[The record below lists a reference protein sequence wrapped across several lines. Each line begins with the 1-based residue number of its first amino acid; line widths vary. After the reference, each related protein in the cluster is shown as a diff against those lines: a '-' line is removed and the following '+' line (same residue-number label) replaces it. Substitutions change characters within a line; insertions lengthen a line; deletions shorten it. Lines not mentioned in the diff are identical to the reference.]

1 MELRLHVEV
10 PGVGVRGV
18 FLDID
23 GERTIA
29 DLIGALVARWQLP
42 VDPRRLAVF
51 VRRRE
56 GWLDPRE
63 TVRATG
69 LRSGDQIVLSA
80 PDAPGAPTPD
90 EVTHGVAELLVTGGP
105 QAGAHVPLPPGEH
118 QVGRSRECDV
128 HLGDPALSR
137 VHLLVDVSQD
147 GEVVVQ
153 DARSSNGSFVD
164 GLRLTQRSI
173 LRDGQEVEV
182 GRSLVGFAPNGANG
196 AAALDPQGRVPL
208 NRPPRMVPHPPQLSH
223 KLPPP
228 PDKQRSI
235 GFSLSAAI
243 LPIPIAIVLWF
254 ATQQALMLLL
264 TLTSPLMVLGSWLE
278 GRWGSKRD

>member
-23 GERTIA
+23 RERTIA

-42 VDPRRLAVF
+42 VDPSRLAVF

-56 GWLDPRE
+56 GWLDARE

-69 LRSGDQIVLSA
+69 LRSGDRIVLSA

-105 QAGAHVPLPPGEH
+105 QAGVQIPLPPGEH

-147 GEVVVQ
+147 
-153 DARSSNGSFVD
+153 
-164 GLRLTQRSI
+164 
-173 LRDGQEVEV
+173 
-182 GRSLVGFAPNGANG
+182 
-196 AAALDPQGRVPL
+196 
-208 NRPPRMVPHPPQLSH
+208 
-223 KLPPP
+223 
-228 PDKQRSI
+228 
-235 GFSLSAAI
+235 
-243 LPIPIAIVLWF
+243 
-254 ATQQALMLLL
+254 
-264 TLTSPLMVLGSWLE
+264 
-278 GRWGSKRD
+278 